1 MNIVVE
7 TAKGF
12 TVVRPDTTWE
22 RYNRDFY
29 VPDYVAGLYWTP
41 VVYATVIRPGKFIKQ
56 DFAHRYLSPAA
67 YGVLFYPVENRADGS
82 MADPEQ
88 FAQACCL
95 NHSSFLPSPFPDD
108 SWSIPNDAFALT
120 IDGAEA
126 FATSLDPTP
135 FLFGALER
143 ASQRVLLR
151 NGDLLALELQPR
163 QLLASGCEPAPG
175 NAPVR
180 FVGRYA
186 NAFNPILDF
195 QVIK

>member
-7 TAKGF
+7 SANGF

-29 VPDYVAGLYWTP
+29 VPDFVSELYWTP
-41 VVYATVIRPGKFIKQ
+41 VVFATVIRPGKFIKQ
-56 DFAHRYLSPAA
+56 GFAHRYLSPAA
-67 YGVLFYPVENRADGS
+67 YGVIFYPAEGKLDNPDF
-82 MADPEQ
+82 
-88 FAQACCL
+88 FAQACCI

-108 SWSIPNDAFALT
+108 SWSTPNDAFTLA
-120 IDGAEA
+120 IDGAES

-135 FLFGALER
+135 FLHGALEH

-163 QLLASGCEPAPG
+163 QLLTPG
-175 NAPVR
+175 SEPVR

-186 NAFNPILDF
+186 NASAPIIDF
-195 QVIK
+195 QVIKA